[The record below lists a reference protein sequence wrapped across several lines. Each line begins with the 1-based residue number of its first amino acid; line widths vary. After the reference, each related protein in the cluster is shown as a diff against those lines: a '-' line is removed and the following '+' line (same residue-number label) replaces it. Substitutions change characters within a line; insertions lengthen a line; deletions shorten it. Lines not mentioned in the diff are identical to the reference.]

1 MFFIDP
7 QTVGC
12 CAVGCCGIA
21 AASYVS
27 NNLSKIPHPSE
38 CGCIG
43 SLYRI
48 TGIHA
53 HDPFD
58 FILEIHEA
66 VGGVDSG
73 KYFFEVEAGRTKY
86 RTQTLP
92 SKDGQLQVHEKL
104 KVHVRQCDDAIVVK
118 LYRSHLLRSDQCG
131 ELKFS
136 VEHDLMA
143 PKPAKRRWFTMVH
156 QNRTATRVKVSIYCM
171 SDEVASRDL
180 SALTL
185 QAIVESQQNGSNLE
199 EELIEELEKMD
210 DYAKLRFFSKV
221 LSGPLKKMNTF
232 GRKWTTFYFKPLE
245 ISTGNWEWCVWNSID
260 DYNAGSE
267 AIESYP
273 FLSMSLVVAD
283 PTNSA
288 CFYVKYHKDGNDFG
302 ILLKRIDRNRDVWS
316 DSLYEFIE
324 KTREVYFKIP
334 NKQRVKISHKKVRRC
349 KDLEMISQQPADDEK
364 RNELQAK
371 LAQSKRLT
379 SPMERGEAD
388 DEAKLQEA
396 IGRMAQ
402 NMYVEECSTGDA

>member
-12 CAVGCCGIA
+12 CAIGCCGVA

-27 NNLSKIPHPSE
+27 NNLAKIPHPSE

-48 TGIHA
+48 TGLHS
-53 HDPFD
+53 HDSFD

-66 VGGVDSG
+66 VGGVGSG
-73 KYFFEVEAGRTKY
+73 NYFFEVEAGRMKY

-92 SKDGQLQVHEKL
+92 AKDGQLQVHEKL
-104 KVHVRQCDDAIVVK
+104 KVHVRQCDDTVVVN
-118 LYRSHLLRSDQCG
+118 LYRSQLLRSDQCG

-136 VEHDLMA
+136 VEQDLMA

-171 SDEVASRDL
+171 SDEMASRNL

-185 QAIVESQQNGSNLE
+185 QAIVESQQDGSNLE
-199 EELIEELEKMD
+199 EELVEELENMD
-210 DYAKLRFFSKV
+210 DYAKLRFYSKV

-232 GRKWTTFYFKPLE
+232 GQKWTTYYFKPLE
-245 ISTGNWEWCVWNSID
+245 ISAGNWEWCVWNSIE
-260 DYNAGSE
+260 DYNAGLE
-267 AIESYP
+267 AIEAYP
-273 FLSMSLVVAD
+273 FLAMSVVLAD
-283 PTNSA
+283 PTNAA

-302 ILLKRIDRNRDVWS
+302 ILLKRIDRNRDLWS

-324 KTREVYFKIP
+324 KTREVYFRTP
-334 NKQRVKISHKKVRRC
+334 NKERIKISHKKIKRC
-349 KDLEMISQQPADDEK
+349 KDLEVFCQQSTDDEK
-364 RNELQAK
+364 RTELKAK
-371 LAQSKRLT
+371 LALSKRLT
-379 SPMERGEAD
+379 SPMERAEANEETKLPD
-388 DEAKLQEA
+388 AIAK
-396 IGRMAQ
+396 MAL
-402 NMYVEECSTGDA
+402 NMYVEECNAGDA